1 MTPVP
6 LAYKFVA
13 TVVMLA
19 EINHC
24 SSRLHLPID
33 LPIKESDIKVA
44 TVFDP
49 HVPTRVRNLPIE
61 YGFAGRIE
69 TEKYSFSFA
78 AGLFDHPNPGKLRF
92 ITNLDNGYQ
101 AFSTTKVQGNLPTP
115 DYLPQLA
122 GIQSVIDTNGAYRL
136 ATNWLVAMDVDVQRL
151 EKEQAVTVKQEFL
164 KGSAPLP
171 IFEVRWGEGRIDNLG
186 HRKSA
191 VVDVMI
197 AGDTKDLLHLRQND
211 DSYSKRPFVL
221 IKDMDKLLA
230 IPDEEFLK
238 YSPMERNNLVARFAA
253 VDYSQTNAPP

>member
-13 TVVMLA
+13 IAVMLA
-19 EINHC
+19 EINH
-24 SSRLHLPID
+24 SASRLQLPVD
-33 LPIKESDIKVA
+33 LPIKESDVKIA
-44 TVFDP
+44 TVSNP
-49 HVPTRVRNLPIE
+49 HVITRVRNLPIE
-61 YGFAGRIE
+61 HGFAGGIN
-69 TEKYSFSFA
+69 TEKYSFNFIAS
-78 AGLFDHPNPGKLRF
+78 GRLRY
-92 ITNLDNGYQ
+92 ITRLDGGYQ
-101 AFSTTKVQGNLPTP
+101 AFSTTKVQGDLPTS

-151 EKEQAVTVKQEFL
+151 EKEQAVTVKQEFG

-171 IFEVRWGEGRIDNLG
+171 IFEVRWGVGRIDNLG
-186 HRKSA
+186 HPKSA
-191 VVDVMI
+191 AVDVMI

-238 YSPMERNNLVARFAA
+238 YSPMERSNLVARFAA
-253 VDYSQTNAPP
+253 VVYPVTTNAPTEDRK